1 MGSIARME
9 NGNHH
14 RDRKTINSEWGKIL
28 SLSRCFVEGGVVSQ
42 IGKGAYAIE
51 RGSLKDDKGLIR
63 VCSSNDT

>member
-9 NGNHH
+9 NGDHH

-28 SLSRCFVEGGVVSQ
+28 SLSRYFVDEEEGVVSQ
-42 IGKGAYAIE
+42 IGKGD
-51 RGSLKDDKGLIR
+51 RTRLLKGGLIR